1 MKKYK
6 ILYDSELII
15 HKHVLHRIE
24 ACCTFRTF
32 QGSLVREGEVGGW
45 IESNKNL
52 SQSKF
57 SWVFDEGKVYGDS
70 QVLDDAVVMDT
81 AEVYQN
87 AKIYNKAREDEIC
100 VSNGYTYRLEDY
112 LNMLNNQSFN
122 KERDI
127 LLLAKKY

>member
-1 MKKYK
+1 M
-6 ILYDSELII
+6 
-15 HKHVLHRIE
+15 H
-24 ACCTFRTF
+24 FRTF

-87 AKIYNKAREDEIC
+87 AKIYNKAIVRGDADISGNVRIYNFAKVLIKKE
-100 VSNGYTYRLEDY
+100 TYCY
-112 LNMLNNQSFN
+112 
-122 KERDI
+122 
-127 LLLAKKY
+127 

>member
-1 MKKYK
+1 M
-6 ILYDSELII
+6 
-15 HKHVLHRIE
+15 H
-24 ACCTFRTF
+24 FRTF

-87 AKIYNKAREDEIC
+87 AKIYNKAIVRGDAYIYSSEDVLFISYNFSKRGLTFLKHEK
-100 VSNGYTYRLEDY
+100 
-112 LNMLNNQSFN
+112 M
-122 KERDI
+122 
-127 LLLAKKY
+127 KYV

>member
-1 MKKYK
+1 MEDGLKVTKSFSIK
-6 ILYDSELII
+6 N
-15 HKHVLHRIE
+15 
-24 ACCTFRTF
+24 F
-32 QGSLVREGEVGGW
+32 VG
-45 IESNKNL
+45 
-52 SQSKF
+52 
-57 SWVFDEGKVYGDS
+57 FDEGKVYGDS

-87 AKIYNKAREDEIC
+87 AKIYNKAIVRGDAYIYSSEDVLFISYNFSKRGLTFFKAREDEIC

>member
-6 ILYDSELII
+6 FCMIPSLLYINI
-15 HKHVLHRIE
+15 
-24 ACCTFRTF
+24 F
-32 QGSLVREGEVGGW
+32 
-45 IESNKNL
+45 
-52 SQSKF
+52 
-57 SWVFDEGKVYGDS
+57 
-70 QVLDDAVVMDT
+70 
-81 AEVYQN
+81 
-87 AKIYNKAREDEIC
+87 KAREDEIC

>member
-15 HKHVLHRIE
+15 HKHVLH
-24 ACCTFRTF
+24 
-32 QGSLVREGEVGGW
+32 
-45 IESNKNL
+45 
-52 SQSKF
+52 
-57 SWVFDEGKVYGDS
+57 
-70 QVLDDAVVMDT
+70 
-81 AEVYQN
+81 
-87 AKIYNKAREDEIC
+87 
-100 VSNGYTYRLEDY
+100 RLEDY

>member
-1 MKKYK
+1 
-6 ILYDSELII
+6 
-15 HKHVLHRIE
+15 
-24 ACCTFRTF
+24 
-32 QGSLVREGEVGGW
+32 
-45 IESNKNL
+45 
-52 SQSKF
+52 
-57 SWVFDEGKVYGDS
+57 
-70 QVLDDAVVMDT
+70 MDT

-127 LLLAKKY
+127 LLLAKKILNKENKNR